1 MTPCIDNYRDLPL
14 GVYLDILDANSDE
27 SRDEVEKQAATLALL
42 SGMTEKAV
50 LDLPIADYTALV
62 RKASFIYHPM
72 PRIPRAAR
80 SYKAGAFTL
89 RAQTDL
95 RKITAA
101 QYIDFKTFAPEGD
114 ARLVE
119 LLSVILIPDGCS
131 YNDGYDIA
139 EVQDAIRENI
149 SVEQAVSLAAF
160 FLTRFAALIRS
171 TRTSLS
177 RLEKR
182 ERNPERK
189 ARVKE
194 QMARL
199 TAETEALLTG
209 LGAGSPA

>member
-14 GVYLDILDANSDE
+14 GVYLDILDVNSDE
-27 SRDEVEKQAATLALL
+27 SRDEVEKQAGTLALL
-42 SGMTEKAV
+42 AGMTEKQV
-50 LDLPIADYTALV
+50 MDLPIADYAALV
-62 RKASFIYHPM
+62 RKARFIYSPM
-72 PRIPRAAR
+72 DRFPRAAR
-80 SYKAGAFTL
+80 SYKAGDFTL

-119 LLSVILIPDGCS
+119 LLSVILIPEGCA

-139 EVQDAIRENI
+139 QVQDAIREHL

-160 FLTRFAALIRS
+160 FLTRFAELIRS
-171 TRTSLS
+171 TRTSLN
-177 RLEKR
+177 RMARR

-189 ARVKE
+189 ARLEE

-199 TAETEALLTG
+199 TAETEMLLAG

>member
-1 MTPCIDNYRDLPL
+1 MTPCIDNWRDLPL
-14 GVYLDILDANSDE
+14 GVYLDILDVYADE
-27 SRDEVEKQAATLALL
+27 SREDIDKQVSALALL
-42 SGMTEKAV
+42 AGMTEKQV
-50 LDLPIADYTALV
+50 LDLPIAEYTALA
-62 RKASFIYHPM
+62 RKADFLARPLE
-72 PRIPRAAR
+72 RIPRAAR
-80 SYKAGAFTL
+80 TYKAGDFTL

-119 LLSVILIPDGCS
+119 LLSVILIPEGCE

-139 EVQDAIRENI
+139 EVQDAIRGHL

-160 FLTRFAALIRS
+160 FLTRFAELIRS

-177 RLEKR
+177 RLTRK

-189 ARVKE
+189 ARLEE

-199 TAETEALLTG
+199 TAETEALLEG